1 MDDER
6 AGGGVRRTL
15 WHLGA
20 TSGSCARPRRDD
32 DPTSTLPAVARCLD
46 VTANRA
52 GRRIVERR
60 QLILITAE
68 IRRVEL
74 QCKVI
79 VTSLEQTQA
88 SCAGPAGN

>member
-6 AGGGVRRTL
+6 AGEGVRRTL

-20 TSGSCARPRRDD
+20 TDELCSRPRRDD
-32 DPTSTLPAVARCLD
+32 DPISTLPAAARCLD

-52 GRRIVERR
+52 GRRIIERR
-60 QLILITAE
+60 QLISMAE

-74 QCKVI
+74 
-79 VTSLEQTQA
+79 
-88 SCAGPAGN
+88 